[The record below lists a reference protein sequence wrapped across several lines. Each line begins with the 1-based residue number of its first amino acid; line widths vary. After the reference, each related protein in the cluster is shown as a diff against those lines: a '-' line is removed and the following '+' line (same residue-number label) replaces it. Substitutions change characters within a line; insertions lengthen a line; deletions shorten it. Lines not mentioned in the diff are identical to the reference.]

1 MYKIMV
7 IVVCYLFVEFYPE
20 EVGAEGEGYI
30 WRSEAEFDDEMEQ
43 MRDVWGKDLFG
54 LLINVLWE
62 QGSCLRIL
70 GLKDILRGRAAKP

>member
-7 IVVCYLFVEFYPE
+7 IVAVCYLFVEFYPE

-54 LLINVLWE
+54 LLINVLF
-62 QGSCLRIL
+62 SSFIIHNLIN
-70 GLKDILRGRAAKP
+70 